1 MSAQYCLGENS
12 LALGGKLFF
21 DAHRCLS
28 AIVLC
33 AIANPHRENPDTART
48 TDDSKCDI
56 PNCRRKLK
64 AKVKTCGY
72 EHNSGQKPEMGN
84 FFVYRLR

>member
-12 LALGGKLFF
+12 LGPGGKLFF
-21 DAHRCLS
+21 DAQRFFS
-28 AIVLC
+28 AIQIC
-33 AIANPHRENPDTART
+33 AIANPHCENPDTART
-48 TDDSKCDI
+48 ADDSKCDV

-64 AKVKTCGY
+64 AKVKACGY
-72 EHNSGQKPEMGN
+72 EHDSGQKPEMGN